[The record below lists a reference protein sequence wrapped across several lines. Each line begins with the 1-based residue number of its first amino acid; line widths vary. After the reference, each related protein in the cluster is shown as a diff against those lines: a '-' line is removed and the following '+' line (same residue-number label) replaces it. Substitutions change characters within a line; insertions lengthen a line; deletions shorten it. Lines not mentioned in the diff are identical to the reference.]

1 MTVIGIGGRLRAGK
15 DEVAKI
21 LGREHDYV
29 VMGMSD
35 PLREHLRIVNPWI
48 KVTIREA
55 WRLRIRPGFHRA
67 ADLLQRLGYTEAKTV
82 RDLREFM
89 QRDGTEGGRKFFGES
104 IWVDKARSMIQ
115 EDLDDGFDVAITGLR
130 FPNEVAMIED
140 LGGSTVWVRRPGVEA
155 PSAASGSHSSENS
168 VQEADFEYI
177 VDNAGTLVD
186 LSNAVEQLLRFV
198 PFTPR
203 RS

>member
-48 KVTIREA
+48 KVTLREA

-89 QRDGTEGGRKFFGES
+89 QRDGTEGGRKFFGENV
-104 IWVDKARSMIQ
+104 WVDKLRSMIQ
-115 EDLDDGFDVAITGLR
+115 EDIDDGFDVAITGLR
-130 FPNEVAMIED
+130 YPNEITMIED
-140 LGGSTVWVRRPGVEA
+140 LGGATVWVHRPGVEA
-155 PSAASGSHSSENS
+155 PSVAAGSHSSENS
-168 VQEADFEYI
+168 VGEADFEYA
-177 VDNAGTLVD
+177 VDNVGTLVD
-186 LSNAVEQLLRFV
+186 LSLVVDELVRFIG
-198 PFTPR
+198 R